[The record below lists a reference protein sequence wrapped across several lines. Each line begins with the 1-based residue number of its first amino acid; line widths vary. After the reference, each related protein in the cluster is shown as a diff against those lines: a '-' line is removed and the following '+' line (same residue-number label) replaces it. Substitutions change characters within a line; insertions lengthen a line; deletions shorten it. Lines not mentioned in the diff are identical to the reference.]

1 MQIARWLA
9 AESRILI
16 MVDPTRGV
24 DVGARREIKRIWS
37 ELGRRGH
44 AILLA
49 STDAEELVDTCDR
62 VVVMSQ
68 GRRVGELARERAYRA
83 RPAPDGDRCL
93 SPAPT
98 GRRRAARADATS
110 LLLRLA
116 RVSALRNSMLLLVLA
131 AVWLFFYV
139 ATNGTFLTQ
148 RNLVLL
154 ALQTSI
160 VSLAA
165 ISAVMLIVTRNFDL
179 SVGSAVALVG
189 VILAV
194 LTVKHDVNPA
204 LAVLAAI
211 AGGVLMGA
219 WQGFWVTRVGVSSFI
234 VTLAGM
240 LYFRGISM
248 IATNGATV
256 APLPRS
262 LTGFATGFLPPA
274 WAIGAVLAA
283 LAGYAALR
291 VAEIRRGEAL
301 GVSGGLAAELPR
313 APRRA
318 GGRRRGRH
326 LDRLLAG
333 HALPRR
339 CWSRLCTLAAEFVMR
354 RTRFGAQLYA
364 IGGNPEAARLS
375 GINLDRVIFW
385 NFVIAGL
392 GYGIIG
398 VALTARVSGAIG
410 GSAGLFLEL
419 DAIAAAIIGGT
430 SLAGGR
436 GRVLG
441 ALLGAL
447 LMGSLNNGMSLM
459 NVPTF
464 YQDTARGDRPAAR
477 GRARSAQPPKELT
490 PHRSARNPFA
500 ESV

>member
-1 MQIARWLA
+1 M
-9 AESRILI
+9 AE
-16 MVDPTRGV
+16 
-24 DVGARREIKRIWS
+24 REL
-37 ELGRRGH
+37 ELE
-44 AILLA
+44 A
-49 STDAEELVDTCDR
+49 
-62 VVVMSQ
+62 
-68 GRRVGELARERAYRA
+68 
-83 RPAPDGDRCL
+83 PA
-93 SPAPT
+93 
-98 GRRRAARADATS
+98 
-110 LLLRLA
+110 
-116 RVSALRNSMLLLVLA
+116 VSAGLIVRLTRISAVRNSMLLVVLA
-131 AVWLFFYV
+131 GVWLFFYF

-189 VILAV
+189 VILAL
-194 LTVKHDVNPA
+194 LTVRHDVNP
-204 LAVLAAI
+204 LIAVAVAI
-211 AGGVLMGA
+211 AGGALMGA
-219 WQGFWVTRVGVSSFI
+219 WQGLWVTRVGVSSFI

-262 LTGFATGFLPPA
+262 LTGFATGFLPPLPSIV
-274 WAIGAVLAA
+274 AILAVLGGYAALRLAEIRRAQALGVTESAGQDMVRTLVPAVLAA
-283 LAGYAALR
+283 LAAIWIATLQGIPFLVLLVALC
-291 VAEIRRGEAL
+291 AL
-301 GVSGGLAAELPR
+301 V
-313 APRRA
+313 
-318 GGRRRGRH
+318 
-326 LDRLLAG
+326 
-333 HALPRR
+333 
-339 CWSRLCTLAAEFVMR
+339 AEFVMR
-354 RTRFGAQLYA
+354 RTRFGAELYA

-375 GINLDRVIFW
+375 GINAQRVIFW

-392 GYGIIG
+392 GYGITG

-410 GSAGLFLEL
+410 GTAGLFLEL

-430 SLAGGR
+430 SLSGGR

-464 YQDTARGDRPAAR
+464 YQDTARGVVLLLAVAIDQLSRR
-477 GRARSAQPPKELT
+477 RAGAVR
-490 PHRSARNPFA
+490 
-500 ESV
+500 

>member
-1 MQIARWLA
+1 M
-9 AESRILI
+9 AE
-16 MVDPTRGV
+16 P
-24 DVGARREIKRIWS
+24 GADG
-37 ELGRRGH
+37 GRRSGP
-44 AILLA
+44 ADGA
-49 STDAEELVDTCDR
+49 MRDGLV
-62 VVVMSQ
+62 
-68 GRRVGELARERAYRA
+68 
-83 RPAPDGDRCL
+83 
-93 SPAPT
+93 
-98 GRRRAARADATS
+98 
-110 LLLRLA
+110 LRLT
-116 RVSALRNSMLLLVLA
+116 RISALRNSMLLLVLA
-131 AVWLFFYV
+131 AVWLFFYF

-179 SVGSAVALVG
+179 SVGSAVAFVG
-189 VILAV
+189 VILAL

-240 LYFRGISM
+240 LYFRGICDDRHQRRHRRAAAAVPDRAWPPASCRRS
-248 IATNGATV
+248 GRS
-256 APLPRS
+256 PRCSPRS
-262 LTGFATGFLPPA
+262 PPTA
-274 WAIGAVLAA
+274 RFGS
-283 LAGYAALR
+283 
-291 VAEIRRGEAL
+291 AEIRRAQAL
-301 GVSGGLAAELPR
+301 GVSAGLAPELPR
-313 APRRA
+313 ALAVPA
-318 GGRRRGRH
+318 LVAAAAIWIVSWQGMPY
-326 LDRLLAG
+326 LVLLVA
-333 HALPRR
+333 
-339 CWSRLCTLAAEFVMR
+339 LCTLAAEFVMR
-354 RTRFGAQLYA
+354 RTRYGAQLYA

-392 GYGIIG
+392 GYGITG

-464 YQDTARGDRPAAR
+464 YQDTARGVVLLLAVAH
-477 GRARSAQPPKELT
+477 RSAQPPAPEPAVT
-490 PHRSARNPFA
+490 AA
-500 ESV
+500 